1 MKNSYG
7 LPEEGLERV
16 RQRDVHCVY
25 CHKEMVPNSAAKDKR
40 DCPTIEHLNHLPPW
54 DNIETVAICCWSCNS
69 SRGNRLITQWFEGAY
84 CRERNINYDTVAPA
98 VRSYI
103 DAYEK

>member
-1 MKNSYG
+1 MKISYG
-7 LPEEGLERV
+7 LPEDGLKRV
-16 RQRDVHCVY
+16 RQRDVRCVY
-25 CHKEMVPNSAAKDKR
+25 CHKVMVPNSPKKDKR

-84 CRERNINYDTVAPA
+84 CRERNINYDTVAAA